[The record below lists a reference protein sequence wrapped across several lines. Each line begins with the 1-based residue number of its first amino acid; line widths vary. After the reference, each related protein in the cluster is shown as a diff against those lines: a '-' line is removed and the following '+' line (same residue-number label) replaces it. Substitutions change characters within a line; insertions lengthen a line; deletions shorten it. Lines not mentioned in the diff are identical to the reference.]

1 MNLSGNKI
9 VTDNCRLTWLVILRV
24 AIGWHFLFEG
34 IVKLLNPNW
43 SAVGYLLDSKGI
55 FSFFYQF
62 LASEQKILS
71 IVNFLNEWGLVLI
84 GLGLILGIFT
94 RIATYSGMVLLA
106 FYYFSHPP
114 FIGMNYALPNEG
126 SYLLVDKVFIEFCAL
141 GVLAIIPTG
150 KYIGIDRFIFRKK

>member
-1 MNLSGNKI
+1 MSNGQ
-9 VTDNCRLTWLVILRV
+9 LTWMVILRV
-24 AIGWHFLFEG
+24 AIGWHFLYEG

-55 FSFFYQF
+55 FSFFYQS
-62 LASEQKILS
+62 LASNPQVLNV
-71 IVNFLNEWGLVLI
+71 VNFLNEWGLVFI
-84 GLGLILGIFT
+84 GLGLVLGVFT
-94 RIATYSGMVLLA
+94 RLSTIAGMVLLA

-141 GVLAIIPTG
+141 GVLSVFPTG
-150 KYIGIDRFIFRKK
+150 RFIGIDRFIFKK